1 MSDTGLTVHIVDD
14 DPAMRDSLAL
24 LLSLRGYRTASF
36 ASAEDFLAAIRPDW
50 VGCILADIRMPGMSG
65 LEMQHAL
72 ASRGTS
78 MPVIVLTAH
87 GDVESARAAFKA
99 HAIDF
104 LEKPFA
110 DESLLAAIE
119 QALGREASR
128 VTTSQARERQAQ
140 ALSALTPRERDVLE
154 LVVLGQHNREVAE
167 RLGISPR
174 TVEVHKARLMEKL
187 GVGSLA
193 ELLRVLR
200 PGA

>member
-104 LEKPFA
+104 LE
-110 DESLLAAIE
+110 AIE